1 MKKLT
6 ITVVISIIFVIILI
20 SLAFLYIDLTGHKSF
35 YYDVFVGG
43 QFYGTVEVDRYV
55 TEDRVIYKTKS
66 EYPHSLECPV
76 ITGKLVLKKGN
87 MLPLKY
93 TKESTGVRGATKIIQ
108 LEQKVDK
115 TDFLFRGS
123 PGYFTMKDFET
134 GHKTMVFSPYDVM
147 LYMPVMEK
155 YNFWRKGAQF
165 VEVVIPLE
173 EPVPVFRDKLE
184 VKYMAEEYIPIM
196 GRKVEAGLYSVKAK
210 GLPEARVYLSKYT
223 HNILSLEIPLRKM
236 RFVLTDIGGTR
247 SIIPQKKNPARSVN
261 VVQAEGQRQ
270 KEVFFESEGRII
282 SAYLWEPGGNGPF
295 PSVILVNNDGPMTT
309 AERILFESYAK
320 SLSGSGFAVL
330 TFDKPEQGK
339 SQGDLA
345 DLDDARRV
353 RNIVDA
359 CIYLKSLPK
368 IRKDRVVLIGY
379 KAGGYLCLKASQ
391 EIPDLL
397 GCVVIAMPLESFK
410 EVALDDS
417 AVKEIKAAL
426 IRNKIGPFDDVYM
439 ATITGILREHMEK
452 VLNSKEEASFFM
464 GVKVPRKGYRDYI
477 VRAPYK
483 AVLSSNKPL
492 LMIIGRKDEE
502 FDPQITENLRKS
514 LAEIKK
520 ENVKMATI
528 MNLDG
533 YMGMGIEPGCTWN
546 YKINSD
552 AFKLILN

>member
-1 MKKLT
+1 
-6 ITVVISIIFVIILI
+6 
-20 SLAFLYIDLTGHKSF
+20 
-35 YYDVFVGG
+35 
-43 QFYGTVEVDRYV
+43 
-55 TEDRVIYKTKS
+55 
-66 EYPHSLECPV
+66 
-76 ITGKLVLKKGN
+76 
-87 MLPLKY
+87 
-93 TKESTGVRGATKIIQ
+93 
-108 LEQKVDK
+108 
-115 TDFLFRGS
+115 
-123 PGYFTMKDFET
+123 
-134 GHKTMVFSPYDVM
+134 
-147 LYMPVMEK
+147 
-155 YNFWRKGAQF
+155 
-165 VEVVIPLE
+165 
-173 EPVPVFRDKLE
+173 
-184 VKYMAEEYIPIM
+184 
-196 GRKVEAGLYSVKAK
+196 
-210 GLPEARVYLSKYT
+210 
-223 HNILSLEIPLRKM
+223 
-236 RFVLTDIGGTR
+236 
-247 SIIPQKKNPARSVN
+247 
-261 VVQAEGQRQ
+261 
-270 KEVFFESEGRII
+270 
-282 SAYLWEPGGNGPF
+282 
-295 PSVILVNNDGPMTT
+295 
-309 AERILFESYAK
+309 
-320 SLSGSGFAVL
+320 
-330 TFDKPEQGK
+330 
-339 SQGDLA
+339 
-345 DLDDARRV
+345 
-353 RNIVDA
+353 
-359 CIYLKSLPK
+359 
-368 IRKDRVVLIGY
+368 

-552 AFKLILN
+552 AFKLILNWLIGVNQTAEAAQKKADTKAEAAVAAEKPGTLTAGTETAASGTGTGNL